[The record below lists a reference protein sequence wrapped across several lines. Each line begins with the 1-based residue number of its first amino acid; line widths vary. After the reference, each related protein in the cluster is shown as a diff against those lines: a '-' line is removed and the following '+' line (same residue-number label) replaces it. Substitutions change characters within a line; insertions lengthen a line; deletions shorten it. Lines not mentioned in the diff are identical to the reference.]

1 MWKKLLRTFKCKEP
15 ATLTAGAAAPAIE
28 LPDSQGRPVTL
39 SGLLKKGP
47 VLAAFYKVSCPV
59 CQFTLP
65 FVERIHKAYG
75 NDHVAIVGISQDDA
89 ADTKQFAA
97 EYKLSF
103 PSLIDAEEY
112 TVSNAYGLTNVPTLF
127 LIQPDGTI
135 AASFTG
141 FDKQGLEGVSASFAE
156 HLSKPAAPVF
166 KPDENVPDHK
176 PG

>member
-1 MWKKLLRTFKCKEP
+1 ML
-15 ATLTAGAAAPAIE
+15 AAGAQAPAIE
-28 LPDSQGRPVTL
+28 LPDAEGKKVDVAQ
-39 SGLLKKGP
+39 LLERGP

-75 NDHVAIVGISQDDA
+75 NEKLTILGISQDDA
-89 ADTKQFAA
+89 ADTKEFSS
-97 EYKLSF
+97 EYGLTF
-103 PSLIDAEEY
+103 PSLVDEQDY
-112 TVSNAYGLTNVPTLF
+112 PVSNAYGLTNVPTLF
-127 LIQPDGTI
+127 LIQQDGTI

-141 FDKQGLEGVSASFAE
+141 FDKEGLEGISSSFAE

-166 KPDENVPDHK
+166 RPDEKVPDHK

>member
-1 MWKKLLRTFKCKEP
+1 ML
-15 ATLTAGAAAPAIE
+15 AAGAQAPAIE
-28 LPDSQGRPVTL
+28 LPDAEGKTVDVAQ
-39 SGLLKKGP
+39 LLERGP

-75 NDHVAIVGISQDDA
+75 NEKLTILGISQDDA
-89 ADTKQFAA
+89 ADTKEFSS
-97 EYKLSF
+97 EYGLTF
-103 PSLIDAEEY
+103 PSLVDEQDY
-112 TVSNAYGLTNVPTLF
+112 PVSNAYGLTNVPTLF
-127 LIQPDGTI
+127 LIQQDGTI

-141 FDKQGLEGVSASFAE
+141 FDKEGLEGISSSFAE

-166 KPDENVPDHK
+166 RPDEKVPDHK

>member
-1 MWKKLLRTFKCKEP
+1 ML
-15 ATLTAGAAAPAIE
+15 AAGAQAPAIE
-28 LPDSQGRPVTL
+28 LPDAEGKTVDVAH
-39 SGLLKKGP
+39 LLERGP

-75 NDHVAIVGISQDDA
+75 NEKLTILGISQDDA
-89 ADTKQFAA
+89 ADTKEFSS
-97 EYKLSF
+97 EYGLTF
-103 PSLIDAEEY
+103 PSLVDEQDY
-112 TVSNAYGLTNVPTLF
+112 PVSNAYGLTNVPTLF
-127 LIQPDGTI
+127 LIQQDGTI

-141 FDKQGLEGVSASFAE
+141 FDKEGLEGISSSFAE

-166 KPDENVPDHK
+166 RPDEKVPDHK

>member
-1 MWKKLLRTFKCKEP
+1 MLKKLLRTFKCKEP
-15 ATLTAGAAAPAIE
+15 ATLAAGAPAPPIE
-28 LPDSQGRPVTL
+28 LPDTEGRPVAVAR
-39 SGLLKKGP
+39 LLEKGP

-75 NDHVAIVGISQDDA
+75 NGRVAIIGISQDDA
-89 ADTKQFAA
+89 RDTKEFRA
-97 EYKLSF
+97 EYGLTF
-103 PSLIDAEEY
+103 PSLIDAEGY
-112 TVSNAYGLTNVPTLF
+112 PVSNAYGLTNVPTLF

-141 FDKQGLEGVSASFAE
+141 FDKLGLEGVSTSFAE
-156 HLSKPAAPVF
+156 HLSKPAVAVF
-166 KPDENVPDHK
+166 NPDEKVPDHK

>member
-1 MWKKLLRTFKCKEP
+1 MFRKLFRAFQCKEP
-15 ATLTAGAAAPAIE
+15 ATLAAGAPAPPIE
-28 LPDSQGRPVTL
+28 LPDVGGHRVSVA
-39 SGLLKKGP
+39 SLLQKGP

-65 FVERIHKAYG
+65 FLERIHKAYG
-75 NDHVAIVGISQDDA
+75 NEHVAIIGISQDDA
-89 ADTKQFAA
+89 RDTKEFRA
-97 EYKLSF
+97 EYGLTF
-103 PSLIDAEEY
+103 PSLIDAEDY
-112 TVSNAYGLTNVPTLF
+112 PVSNAYGLTNVPTLF

-156 HLSKPAAPVF
+156 HLSKPVAPVF
-166 KPDENVPDHK
+166 QPGESVPDHK

>member
-1 MWKKLLRTFKCKEP
+1 MWKKLLRTFQCKQP
-15 ATLTAGAAAPAIE
+15 ATLAAGAQAPPMK
-28 LPDSQGRPVTL
+28 LPDTEGHPVAL
-39 SGLLKKGP
+39 SSLLQKGP

-75 NDHVAIVGISQDDA
+75 NEHVAIIGISQDDA
-89 ADTKQFAA
+89 RDTREFRA
-97 EYKLSF
+97 EYSLTF

-141 FDKQGLEGVSASFAE
+141 FDKEGLEGVSASLAD
-156 HLSKPAAPVF
+156 HLSKPAAAVF
-166 KPDENVPDHK
+166 RPDEKVPDHK

>member
-1 MWKKLLRTFKCKEP
+1 MLKKLLRAIKCKEP
-15 ATLTAGAAAPAIE
+15 AMLAAGSQAPEIE
-28 LPDSQGRPVTL
+28 LPDANGGRVNL
-39 SGLLKKGP
+39 AKVLESGP

-75 NDHVAIVGISQDDA
+75 NDKITILGISQDDA
-89 ADTKQFAA
+89 SDTREFAK
-97 EYKLSF
+97 EYGLTF
-103 PSLIDAEEY
+103 PSLIDAEDY
-112 TVSNAYGLTNVPTLF
+112 PVSNAYGLTNVPTVF
-127 LIQPDGTI
+127 LIQQDGTI

-156 HLSKPAAPVF
+156 HLGKPTAPVF
-166 KPDENVPDHK
+166 KPGETVPDHK